1 MTKDLAPRSVFREGG
16 KFLRKERREQYA
28 GENNREV
35 LHMDFSRLEKNI
47 SDVIKEQQAKLGYMR
62 EKVRLYYPLNSLNHF
77 FGTEADEDEMNRIL
91 EGFPVAVRDRLGEV
105 KISNT
110 GDRFCFLIPEQ
121 GAEYVR
127 SVTGEHEFIS
137 ELIELVRRHGC
148 TIDQIRELFS
158 RYSDK
163 VYFEKVHNGEFDYLL
178 RFEGDAAD
186 QYIYCFKEEG
196 CHITYHRFL
205 PEDYKELMA

>member
-1 MTKDLAPRSVFREGG
+1 M
-16 KFLRKERREQYA
+16 
-28 GENNREV
+28 
-35 LHMDFSRLEKNI
+35 
-47 SDVIKEQQAKLGYMR
+47 
-62 EKVRLYYPLNSLNHF
+62 
-77 FGTEADEDEMNRIL
+77 
-91 EGFPVAVRDRLGEV
+91 
-105 KISNT
+105 

-148 TIDQIRELFS
+148 TIRQIRELFS

>member
-1 MTKDLAPRSVFREGG
+1 
-16 KFLRKERREQYA
+16 
-28 GENNREV
+28 
-35 LHMDFSRLEKNI
+35 MDFSRLEKNI

-148 TIDQIRELFS
+148 TIRQIRELFG
-158 RYSDK
+158 RYS
-163 VYFEKVHNGEFDYLL
+163 EKVHFEKMDNGEFDYLIK
-178 RFEGDAAD
+178 FEEAED
-186 QYIYCFKEEG
+186 QYIYGFKEEG
-196 CHITYHRFL
+196 CHITYRGFL
-205 PEDYKELMA
+205 PEDYKDLIGEGPAPQSFPSVRVIRRSVFQPCTGSEPFHLYS

>member
-1 MTKDLAPRSVFREGG
+1 MTKDLAPRPVFRESG
-16 KFLRKERREQYA
+16 KFLRKEWREQYA

-35 LHMDFSRLEKNI
+35 LHMDCSRLEKNI
-47 SDVIKEQQAKLGYMR
+47 IDVIKEQQAKLGYIR
-62 EKVRLYYPLNSLNHF
+62 EKVRLYYPLSSLNHF
-77 FGTEADEDEMNRIL
+77 FGTDADENEMNRIL
-91 EGFPVAVRDRLGEV
+91 EEFCRSVRDSLGDV
-105 KISNT
+105 RVSNT

-148 TIDQIRELFS
+148 TIRQIRELFG
-158 RYSDK
+158 RYSEK
-163 VYFEKVHNGEFDYLL
+163 VHFEKVDNGEFDYLI
-178 RFEGDAAD
+178 RFEEEAED

-205 PEDYKELMA
+205 PEDYRELMA